1 MRYGLA
7 ALQDTKVAFQAQDVA
22 GKEGT
27 DTTVVT
33 AAQLPPGR
41 YRLRLAAFDAAGR
54 TGTVEL
60 PVTVGLRAAGPLQFS
75 DLIVGVSHQ
84 AFAPAVHT
92 RAGQPLD
99 TLLELYSADPALFG
113 SVTVTCEV
121 RKGGDPAVVA
131 STVSALRQTELE
143 RRLLAQGQVTTAG
156 WLPGEYTVSAVISVN
171 GTPTGRVSRSI
182 VVE

>member
-1 MRYGLA
+1 
-7 ALQDTKVAFQAQDVA
+7 
-22 GKEGT
+22 
-27 DTTVVT
+27 
-33 AAQLPPGR
+33 
-41 YRLRLAAFDAAGR
+41 
-54 TGTVEL
+54 
-60 PVTVGLRAAGPLQFS
+60 TVGLRAAGPLQFS

-84 AFAPAVHT
+84 AFAPSVHT

-143 RRLLAQGQVTTAG
+143 RRLLAQGQVPTTG
-156 WLPGEYTVSAVISVN
+156 WLPGGATSAGGVS
-171 GTPTGRVSRSI
+171 G
-182 VVE
+182 